1 MRGSRRGPPEAPDDA
16 RQRKHHARNG
26 EREADEV
33 VGPRQRPDVSAA
45 TVPASASTSGEYGPE
60 IIGQPCHVSQ
70 GRADQH
76 TDREDEGSGRD
87 EGGKARIQ
95 RHLAESSQQDEQ
107 SIEPQQ

>member
-1 MRGSRRGPPEAPDDA
+1 MPASASATPAMASAKPMRSSAPGSA
-16 RQRKHHARNG
+16 QTI
-26 EREADEV
+26 
-33 VGPRQRPDVSAA
+33 SAA

-70 GRADQH
+70 GRAHQH
-76 TDREDEGSGRD
+76 TDREDEGAGRD